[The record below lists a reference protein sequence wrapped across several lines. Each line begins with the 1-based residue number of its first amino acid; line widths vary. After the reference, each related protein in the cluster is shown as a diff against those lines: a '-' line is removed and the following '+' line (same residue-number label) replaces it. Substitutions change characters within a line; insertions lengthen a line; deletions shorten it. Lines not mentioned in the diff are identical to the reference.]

1 MIQLYRNYWRN
12 KFSERKFNDAFKKKG
27 YFMEIE
33 GFKIFSVAHIKKLH
47 VDPEC
52 MKLFTIICIAVIIG
66 LVAVTIF

>member
-1 MIQLYRNYWRN
+1 
-12 KFSERKFNDAFKKKG
+12 
-27 YFMEIE
+27 MEIE

-52 MKLFTIICIAVIIG
+52 MKLFTIICISVIIG